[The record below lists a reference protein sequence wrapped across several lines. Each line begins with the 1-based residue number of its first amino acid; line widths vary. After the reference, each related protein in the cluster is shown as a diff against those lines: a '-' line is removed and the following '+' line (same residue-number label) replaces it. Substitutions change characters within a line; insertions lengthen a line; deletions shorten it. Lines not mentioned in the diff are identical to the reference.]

1 MCPPENFHSDS
12 PTSKSANTAAV
23 SNYVYHL
30 QNTMAHGQIS
40 IYILIVLTETILAMF
55 PNKICKC

>member
-1 MCPPENFHSDS
+1 MCPPKIFHSDS

-40 IYILIVLTETILAMF
+40 ICILIVLTETILG
-55 PNKICKC
+55 NVSQ